1 MLVKKSVYKI
11 LCNGAKSGKEAYTM
25 LQEYV
30 MENILNKT
38 ENMINVNEDV
48 IFDNVFYTFEKIKVR
63 NEKQA
68 NIMLNKL
75 IDEELSSLNI

>member
-1 MLVKKSVYKI
+1 
-11 LCNGAKSGKEAYTM
+11 M

-38 ENMINVNEDV
+38 ENMLDVNEDA

>member
-1 MLVKKSVYKI
+1 MILKKPIYKI
-11 LCNGAKSGKEAYTM
+11 LCKEATGGKEAYTM

-38 ENMINVNEDV
+38 ENMLDVNEDA

-68 NIMLNKL
+68 NIMLNKI